1 MLRLWVSATDY
12 SGELAISDNILK
24 HTAEAYRKMRNTTRY
39 LLANLYDFDPAQHE
53 LPADSLLELDR
64 WLMARAEKLQE
75 EVLEA
80 YRDYQF
86 HLIYQKIYSF
96 CVVDLSS
103 FYLDV
108 VKDREYTTQAN
119 SLARRSCQT
128 AMYHVA
134 EAMVRWLAP
143 ILSFTAEE
151 VWHHLPGKRDESVFL
166 ATWHAFPPQA
176 KVDMR
181 LWQRVLS
188 VREAVR
194 KELEKLRVA
203 GDIGSSLDAEVDLY
217 CEPELAHALGSL
229 GEELRFALITSYAR
243 VHGDDQQP
251 KGAVASDEMPGLWVL
266 AKASKHTKC
275 VRCWH
280 HREDVGVDKS
290 NPELCA
296 RCVENVTGSGE
307 TRRYA

>member
-1 MLRLWVSATDY
+1 MAKAEQLQ
-12 SGELAISDNILK
+12 GEIQK
-24 HTAEAYRKMRNTTRY
+24 AYR
-39 LLANLYDFDPAQHE
+39 E
-53 LPADSLLELDR
+53 
-64 WLMARAEKLQE
+64 
-75 EVLEA
+75 
-80 YRDYQF
+80 YQF
-86 HLIYQKIYSF
+86 HLIYQKIYGF

-108 VKDREYTTQAN
+108 VKDREYTTQAD
-119 SLARRSCQT
+119 SMARRSCQT

-151 VWHHLPGKRDESVFL
+151 IWHYLPGKHDASVFL
-166 ATWHAFPPQA
+166 STWHQFPPQA

-181 LWQRVLS
+181 LWQQVLG

-203 GDIGSSLDAEVDLY
+203 GAIGSSLDAEVDLY

-229 GEELRFALITSYAR
+229 GDELRFALITSYAR
-243 VHGDDQQP
+243 VHGDDKRP
-251 KGAVASDEMPGLWVL
+251 KDAVASEDMSGLWVR
-266 AKASKHTKC
+266 AMASRHTKC

-280 HREDVGVDKS
+280 HREDVGVDKA

-296 RCVENVTGSGE
+296 RCVTNVTGSGE
-307 TRRYA
+307 TRRFA